1 MFNIATPSLIREET
15 MAPNIAA
22 RRAAK
27 AVRRKAVLAERRK
40 SEMLAST
47 LPAKVRRAAS
57 APIRHCLLNG
67 SLFESGIGTLILVR
81 GVPGGE
87 LAMASFLLD
96 VHCLGIKDVVFRSVA
111 RTDLEEW
118 IAAVEETDPL
128 VTIEPSHAR
137 KLLQDLR
144 GWAESI
150 GFAPAEDFEVVER
163 LFGDVSTDSCDM
175 AFQFGRDGKPFY
187 VPGPSES
194 PMQIRRRIEQLRARF
209 GETRFGEKGVDLIG
223 SP

>member
-1 MFNIATPSLIREET
+1 
-15 MAPNIAA
+15 MASNIAA

-27 AVRRKAVLAERRK
+27 AVRRKAVLAQRRK

-47 LPAKVRRAAS
+47 LPEKVRRAAS

-67 SLFESGIGTLILVR
+67 SLFESGVGTLIFAR

-118 IAAVEETDPL
+118 IATADETDPL
-128 VTIEPSHAR
+128 VTMEPSHAR
-137 KLLQDLR
+137 KLLRDLR
-144 GWAESI
+144 DWAESI
-150 GFAPAEDFEVVER
+150 GFSPAEDFEVVER
-163 LFGDVSTDSCDM
+163 LFGDVSTASCDVT
-175 AFQFGRDGKPFY
+175 FQFGHDGKPFY

-194 PMQIRRRIEQLRARF
+194 PMQIRRRMEQLRA
-209 GETRFGEKGVDLIG
+209 RFGEKGVDLIG

>member
-1 MFNIATPSLIREET
+1 
-15 MAPNIAA
+15 MASNIAA

-27 AVRRKAVLAERRK
+27 AVRRKAVLAQRRK

-47 LPAKVRRAAS
+47 LPEKVRRAAS

-67 SLFESGIGTLILVR
+67 SLFESGVGTLIFAR

-118 IAAVEETDPL
+118 IATADETDPL

-137 KLLQDLR
+137 KLLRDLR
-144 GWAESI
+144 DWAESI
-150 GFAPAEDFEVVER
+150 GFSPAEDFEVVER
-163 LFGDVSTDSCDM
+163 LFGDVSTGSCDVT
-175 AFQFGRDGKPFY
+175 FQFGRDGKPFY

-194 PMQIRRRIEQLRARF
+194 PMQIRRRMEQLRA
-209 GETRFGEKGVDLIG
+209 RFGEKGVDLIG

>member
-1 MFNIATPSLIREET
+1 
-15 MAPNIAA
+15 MASNIAA

-47 LPAKVRRAAS
+47 LPAKVQRAAS
-57 APIRHCLLNG
+57 APIRHCLLNE
-67 SLFESGIGTLILVR
+67 SLFESGIGTLILAR

-118 IAAVEETDPL
+118 IEMAGETDLL
-128 VTIEPSHAR
+128 VTIEPGHAR
-137 KLLQDLR
+137 KLLRDLR
-144 GWAESI
+144 DWAESI
-150 GFAPAEDFEVVER
+150 GFSPAEDFEVVER
-163 LFGDVSTDSCDM
+163 LFGEVSTDSCNVT
-175 AFQFGRDGKPFY
+175 FQFGRGGKPCY

-194 PMQIRRRIEQLRARF
+194 PTQIRRRMEQFRARS
-209 GETRFGEKGVDLIG
+209 GEGGSIG
-223 SP
+223 SE

>member
-15 MAPNIAA
+15 MASNIAA

-40 SEMLAST
+40 SEMLPST
-47 LPAKVRRAAS
+47 LPEKVRRAAS
-57 APIRHCLLNG
+57 ASIRHCLLNG
-67 SLFESGIGTLILVR
+67 SLFESGIGTLILTR

-118 IAAVEETDPL
+118 IARADETDPL

-137 KLLQDLR
+137 KLLRDLR
-144 GWAESI
+144 DWAESI
-150 GFAPAEDFEVVER
+150 GFSPAEDFEVVER
-163 LFGDVSTDSCDM
+163 LFGDVSTDSCDVT
-175 AFQFGRDGKPFY
+175 FQFGRDGKPFY

-194 PMQIRRRIEQLRARF
+194 PTQIRRRMEQLHA
-209 GETRFGEKGVDLIG
+209 RFGEKGVDLIG